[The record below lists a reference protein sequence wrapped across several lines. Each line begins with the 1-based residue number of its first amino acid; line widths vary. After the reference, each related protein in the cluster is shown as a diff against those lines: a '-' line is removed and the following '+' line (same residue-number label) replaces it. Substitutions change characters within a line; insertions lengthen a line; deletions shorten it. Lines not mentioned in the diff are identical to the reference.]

1 MKLMNGSCHCGNV
14 KFEATIDFSK
24 GTGRCNCTFCQ
35 KNRFW
40 GAYVTPEKFKLVSGQ
55 DSLQSYS
62 KSRRKQPFDIHRKLE
77 VYENDLCFCN
87 ICGTHAF
94 GIGNIP
100 EIGGAYVSINV
111 GCLDHADF
119 AQIMENPIQYF
130 NGKDEDWSHPPAYTK
145 HL

>member
-1 MKLMNGSCHCGNV
+1 MKKVEGSCHCGNV
-14 KFEATIDFSK
+14 KFEANIDFSK
-24 GTGRCNCTFCQ
+24 GTGKCNCSFCL

-40 GAYVTPEKFKLVSGQ
+40 GAHIPPADFKLIAGQ

-62 KSRRKQPFDIHRKLE
+62 KSRRKQPFEGNRPLQ

-87 ICGTHAF
+87 NCGTHAF

-100 EIGGAYVSINV
+100 EIGGAYVSVNV
-111 GCLDHADF
+111 ACLNNVDF
-119 AQIMENPIQYF
+119 SEVLKNKVTYF
-130 NGKDEDWSHPPAYTK
+130 NGKDDDWFNVPAFTN

>member
-1 MKLMNGSCHCGNV
+1 MKTSKGSCHCGNV
-14 KFEATIDFSK
+14 QFEATIDFSK
-24 GTGRCNCTFCQ
+24 GTGKCNCTYCL

-40 GAYVTPEKFKLVSGQ
+40 GAHISPANFKLLAGQ

-62 KSRRKQPFDIHRKLE
+62 KTRRKQPFDMNRNFE
-77 VYENDLCFCN
+77 VYENYLCFCN

-94 GIGNIP
+94 GMGNIP

-111 GCLDHADF
+111 ACLNDVDF
-119 AQIMENPIQYF
+119 PEIMKNPITYF
-130 NGKDEDWSHPPAYTK
+130 NGKDEDWFNPPAFTG